1 MGVRMKLFMLPLSL
15 TAVSLA
21 LDLDFASD
29 VAFDCPMLE
38 TKINGAL
45 SEVLADVTSWEECA
59 TYCAGFPACQFWT
72 LSSMAHNYCYLWSTM
87 NGMSNVPNN
96 ISGEKECLG

>member
-1 MGVRMKLFMLPLSL
+1 MSSWCLCKNSSKVHVTKSTKKIVYVLHLHSRYSTRQRRSVRMKLFMLPLSL
-15 TAVSLA
+15 TAAALA

-45 SEVLADVTSWEECA
+45 SEVLPDVTSWEEC
-59 TYCAGFPACQFWT
+59 GR
-72 LSSMAHNYCYLWSTM
+72 
-87 NGMSNVPNN
+87 
-96 ISGEKECLG
+96 